1 MTVCGLAG
9 ISPPRE
15 GTYTAPSAK
24 GINTHTGQRTDTKM
38 IQRDVVIALLV
49 VALSYALS
57 GCLQRL
63 YSIYCVAIPS
73 KVPPQHRVRVALI
86 GAAKIASQ
94 GLLYPAQRVETVEVV
109 AVAAREPERARKLAE
124 RWGIVKYGSYEAI
137 LADPEVDAVYIA
149 LINGVHFHWAAAALK
164 AGKHVLCEKPLT
176 SNAAEARELARLANE
191 HSLILMEGYHN
202 LHHPIAHRMRQLVT
216 NGELGKLTHLEVTS
230 GLPSAGAVLAALGL
244 QRPAGAPPPDKMNPA
259 LGGGRFLSQGC
270 YAVSMVR
277 FLLGE
282 PDAPP
287 AAAVRSAVM
296 VEDAP
301 GSRADISTEVYLSWR
316 GGEAGDIFHSR
327 DSFSSSASSSPS
339 AVSVTLRHTS
349 VTPMG
354 FNVHARFDNGSFYA
368 FNFLFPFVYH
378 YLRVCPSGAPSR
390 IEKHYLEKHDAA
402 AGAPSAA
409 SGAVSGA
416 MEPPAS
422 AAAESS
428 FSLQLRAFASAVVIQ
443 SRRNPANGSPKMVQ
457 EADALLAA
465 FMPESAVRNLELIDA
480 IYDAAKLGKR
490 G

>member
-1 MTVCGLAG
+1 MREVVLTLLG
-9 ISPPRE
+9 I
-15 GTYTAPSAK
+15 
-24 GINTHTGQRTDTKM
+24 
-38 IQRDVVIALLV
+38 
-49 VALSYALS
+49 ALSYALS

-94 GLLYPAQRVETVEVV
+94 GLLYPARRVETVEVV

-124 RWGIVKYGSYEAI
+124 RWNIVKYGSYEAI

-149 LINGVHFHWAAAALK
+149 LINGVHYRWASAALK

-176 SNAAEARELARLANE
+176 SNAAEARELARLAND
-191 HSLILMEGYHN
+191 HSLVLMEGYHN
-202 LHHPIAHRMRQLVT
+202 LNHPIARRMRQLVT

-230 GLPSAGAVLAALGL
+230 GLPSAGAVLAALG
-244 QRPAGAPPPDKMNPA
+244 
-259 LGGGRFLSQGC
+259 GGRFLSQGC

-277 FLLGE
+277 YLLGE

-301 GSRADISTEVYLSWR
+301 GSRADISTEVHLSWR
-316 GGEAGDIFHSR
+316 GGEAGDISHVR

-378 YLRVCPSGAPSR
+378 YLRVCPNGAPSR

-443 SRRNPANGSPKMVQ
+443 SRRNRRNFAYGSPKMVQ

-465 FMPESAVRNLELIDA
+465 FMPESAVRNMELIDA

>member
-1 MTVCGLAG
+1 M
-9 ISPPRE
+9 RE
-15 GTYTAPSAK
+15 
-24 GINTHTGQRTDTKM
+24 
-38 IQRDVVIALLV
+38 VVITLLGI
-49 VALSYALS
+49 ALSYALS

-124 RWGIVKYGSYEAI
+124 RWNIVKYGSYEAI

-149 LINGVHFHWAAAALK
+149 LINGVHYRWASAALK

-191 HSLILMEGYHN
+191 HSLVLMEGYHN
-202 LHHPIAHRMRQLVT
+202 LHHPIARRMRQLVT

-277 FLLGE
+277 YLLGE

-301 GSRADISTEVYLSWR
+301 GSRADISTEVHLSWR
-316 GGEAGDIFHSR
+316 GGEAGDISHIR
-327 DSFSSSASSSPS
+327 DSFSSSASSSHIRDNYSSHIRDNYSS

-378 YLRVCPSGAPSR
+378 YLRVCPNGAPSR

-402 AGAPSAA
+402 TGAPSAA
-409 SGAVSGA
+409 MGAVPGA

-443 SRRNPANGSPKMVQ
+443 RRRNLANGSPNTVQ
-457 EADALLAA
+457 EADGALAA
-465 FMPESAVRNLELIDA
+465 FMPESAVRNMELIDA
-480 IYDAAKLGKR
+480 IYDAAKLGRR